1 MDDDQRRELFE
12 QMRQRRKHVIDEI
25 ALKERRRE
33 QDAIFRTLM
42 NRKGDSDE
50 RSDEQEEGV

>member
-12 QMRQRRKHVIDEI
+12 QMRQRRKRVIDEI